1 MPLIHPPAAAR
12 AVLAG
17 TNPLTARMDPASAPL
32 TPLRLRAS
40 HGHPE
45 KAHGETLMQK
55 AASALLGS
63 LLINLVLGLSMAAV
77 LAASAATAP
86 PPRCGTA
93 HAPARPTQP
102 PARPA
107 PAAPGHNG
115 YVVAARMG
123 WAMG

>member
-1 MPLIHPPAAAR
+1 
-12 AVLAG
+12 
-17 TNPLTARMDPASAPL
+17 
-32 TPLRLRAS
+32 
-40 HGHPE
+40 
-45 KAHGETLMQK
+45 MQK

-77 LAASAATAP
+77 LGAAAATAA
-86 PPRCGTA
+86 PPRCGAA

-102 PARPA
+102 PAHPA
-107 PAAPGHNG
+107 PGAPGHNG